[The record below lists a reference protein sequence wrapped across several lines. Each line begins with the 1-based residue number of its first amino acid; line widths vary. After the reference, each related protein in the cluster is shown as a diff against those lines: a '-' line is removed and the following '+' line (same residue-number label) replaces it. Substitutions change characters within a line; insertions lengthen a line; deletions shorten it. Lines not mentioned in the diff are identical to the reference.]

1 MKLIYALWEKMQAY
15 FDTSTLNESVK
26 YAVHFWL
33 KHRDRWFLRTEV
45 ALSPGCPFINAEG
58 NCW

>member
-1 MKLIYALWEKMQAY
+1 MQAY

-33 KHRDRWFLRTEV
+33 KHRDRWFLRTEG

-58 NCW
+58 NVGNG